1 MASELHSSTSPWI
14 RSARWDSFW
23 ILSGFWLP
31 LVFVLLPLSQAK
43 PVILA
48 LTLGL
53 WIAHR
58 LSSVYLAL
66 CVREY
71 RSVLAAKKGYFGGW
85 PLAIFVLLMGY
96 LFCPNTLLPLT
107 QLERFLLLAFAD
119 YFFSLYHFAVQH
131 YGVLSV
137 YRSRLPHGQRDAGLL
152 KWDFWA
158 CLSVSGVFSLVLDFL
173 YGDFNFFGLLQTPV
187 LLTDPVLIA
196 TIKGLLSLG
205 VLLFWG
211 LTLHTYLRKHQGR
224 GRILYFSSLCLMS
237 LVSFQLDPLLY
248 FSLAQLQHW
257 LVSLGLTAWM
267 AGNSQSETETVP
279 GFNHWY
285 AFWGWVNRRVWGP
298 LLVLVT
304 LSLLLT
310 PILEADYFIVHGLNP
325 EALIVQGF
333 LPNFRDSLWLR
344 LFGGLAFFSSF
355 IHYLY
360 DRGVFRFSD
369 PITRKAALGLLY
381 SRDNRQK
388 TPISMV

>member
-1 MASELHSSTSPWI
+1 MSTSPWPTSPWI

-31 LVFVLLPLSQAK
+31 LLFVLLPLSQAK
-43 PVILA
+43 PVVLA

-71 RSVLAAKKGYFGGW
+71 RSVLAAKKGYFAGW

-96 LFCPNTLLPLT
+96 LFCPNSLLPLS
-107 QLERFLLLAFAD
+107 QIERFLLLAFAD

-137 YRSRLPHGQRDAGLL
+137 YRSRLPHGQRDAALL

-158 CLSVSGVFSLVLDFL
+158 CLMVSGAFSLVLDFL
-173 YGDFNFFGLLQTPV
+173 YGDFNFFGLLQPPV
-187 LLTDPVLIA
+187 LLTDPGLLA
-196 TIKGLLSLG
+196 AIKAVLSLG

-211 LTLHTYLRKHQGR
+211 LTLRIYLRKNQGR
-224 GRILYFSSLCLMS
+224 GRILYFSSLCAMS
-237 LVSFQLDPLLY
+237 LVSFQIDPFLY
-248 FSLAQLQHW
+248 FSLVQLQHW
-257 LVSLGLTAWM
+257 GVSLGLTSMM
-267 AGNSQSETETVP
+267 AGNSQSQTADAP
-279 GFNHWY
+279 RPNLWY
-285 AFWGWVNRRVWGP
+285 AFWGWVNRRAWGP

-325 EALIVQGF
+325 EALVVQGF
-333 LPNFRDSLWLR
+333 LPQFRDSLWLT
-344 LFGGLAFFSSF
+344 LFGALAFFSSF
-355 IHYLY
+355 LHYLY

-369 PITRKAALGLLY
+369 SITRKAALGLLQP
-381 SRDNRQK
+381 REKGLK
-388 TPISMV
+388 TPINMV